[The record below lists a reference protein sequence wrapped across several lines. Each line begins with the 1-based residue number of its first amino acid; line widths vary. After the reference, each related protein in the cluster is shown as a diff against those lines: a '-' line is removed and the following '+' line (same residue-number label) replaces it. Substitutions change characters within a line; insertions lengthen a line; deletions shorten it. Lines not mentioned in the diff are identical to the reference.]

1 MIWNFPGVIIFL
13 EGILSMIFKKVILV
27 FCLMALVGCIFA
39 QENKSEKS
47 TIKSKAYDYNIGP
60 QDLLTISV
68 FEVPELN
75 ITVRVAEDGTIALP
89 LLGVVKVEGL
99 NQLQLENTLATLL
112 EKSYL
117 KNAQVTVFIK
127 EYQSKKV
134 SIIGA
139 VLKTGDYELIGK
151 QTLLQ
156 MLSRAGGISEKAGD
170 KIIVIRQYKNGKSA
184 SLSIDIEELMLK
196 GNARLNIPLQPNDII
211 NVPMER
217 YGDVYIFG
225 QVNEPGQIQMKK
237 SRPLT
242 LLRAIAQA
250 GGFTERARKSSVLI
264 TRRENGK
271 EIKIKV
277 NVKKILSGKK
287 PDFILKPNDVIYVK
301 ASVL

>member
-1 MIWNFPGVIIFL
+1 
-13 EGILSMIFKKVILV
+13 MIFKKVILV
-27 FCLMALVGCIFA
+27 FCLMVLVGCIFA

-47 TIKSKAYDYNIGP
+47 TTKSKAYDYNIGP

-139 VLKTGDYELIGK
+139 VQKTGDYELIGK

-156 MLSRAGGISEKAGD
+156 MLSRAGGILEKAGD

-196 GNARLNIPLQPNDII
+196 GNPRLNIPLQPNDII

-250 GGFTERARKSSVLI
+250 GGFTERARKSAVLI
-264 TRRENGK
+264 TRRQNGK

-277 NVKKILSGKK
+277 NVRKILSGKR